1 MTDLPAAAR
10 RTVLE
15 HPPKD
20 AMPPLSRVSGPAGRR
35 TMAARAAL
43 TAGLLLSTILPAAL
57 LAVATAPCTA
67 QEPGSRTPAA
77 PQFRADEEAV
87 RAAARGYLEAL
98 ERGDGRTLAAMWT
111 PDGDIVDDD
120 GRVMNGRATVAATAP
135 VDAAARPAFE
145 LRETS
150 LRFLSADVA
159 VEDGAVQV
167 KPPGSTAV
175 HTGHFTALWV
185 RQAGGW
191 KLAGLRESRIDA
203 AAAAPKLADLEWMVG
218 EWTIVDETA
227 GRRPAA
233 AAAAPSTGPSDQ
245 PAMEVSVRWDEGRM
259 FLVREMKLVRQTPT
273 GQSAAAHI
281 TQRIGWD
288 PLSRQLRS
296 WSFGSDGSHAESTW
310 TREGDTWI
318 ARAMAV
324 MPDGSQTSTL
334 NLYTY
339 DGADRCTWRSLPTH
353 VGGEHLPQVTMTM
366 VRKKGGDGR

>member
-1 MTDLPAAAR
+1 M
-10 RTVLE
+10 
-15 HPPKD
+15 
-20 AMPPLSRVSGPAGRR
+20 S
-35 TMAARAAL
+35 ARATL
-43 TAGLLLSTILPAAL
+43 TAGPLLKAILPAAL
-57 LAVATAPCTA
+57 LAVAAAPCTA
-67 QEPGSRTPAA
+67 QEPGSRAPAA
-77 PQFRADEEAV
+77 PQQRADEEAV
-87 RAAARGYLEAL
+87 RATARAYLEAL
-98 ERGDGRTLAAMWT
+98 ERGDARGLAAMWT

-120 GRVMNGRATVAATAP
+120 GRVMNGRETVAATAT

-159 VEDGAVQV
+159 VEDGEV
-167 KPPGSTAV
+167 KVTPPGSTAV

-185 RQAGGW
+185 RQAGAW
-191 KLAGLRESRIDA
+191 KLAGLRESRID

-218 EWTIVDETA
+218 EWTVVDEPA

-233 AAAAPSTGPSDQ
+233 AGASDQ
-245 PAMEVSVRWDEGRM
+245 PTMEVSVRWDEGRT
-259 FLVREMKLVRQTPT
+259 FLLREMKVVRKTPGGQT
-273 GQSAAAHI
+273 AAAHI

-296 WSFGSDGSHAESTW
+296 WSFGSDGSYAESTW
-310 TREGDTWI
+310 NREGDTWI

-339 DGADRCTWRSLPTH
+339 DGVDRCTWRSLPTH